1 MRKATA
7 ITIILLLTFHYSN
20 AQSRSSNRMLEEG
33 HILENFENDEIGT
46 LPHKWYNQKG
56 EQSVTEFSEEE
67 REKYKYEVVKGR
79 GGNKYL
85 KYSGRRAMHLS
96 LPLINK
102 DRENIYGINIF
113 ETPILSWKVRAYKL
127 PENAREDD
135 DSYNDSVASIYV
147 AFDMGRVALV
157 KKVPKTIRY
166 TWSSTLEKGTELSK
180 FFGNQK
186 VVVVESGDERTGK
199 WITFKRNIVED
210 YRRLFGD
217 DPPKNPIAILILS
230 DGDSTH
236 SWAEADYD
244 DIKLLPEQTK

>member
-1 MRKATA
+1 MRKATV
-7 ITIILLLTFHYSN
+7 ITIILLLMFHGSN
-20 AQSRSSNRMLEEG
+20 AQSKSGNRTLEEG
-33 HILENFENDEIGT
+33 HLLENFEKNETGT
-46 LPHKWYNQKG
+46 LPNKWYTQKG
-56 EQSVTEFSEEE
+56 EKSVTEFSEEE
-67 REKYKYEVVKGR
+67 RKKYKYEIKKGK

-96 LPLINK
+96 LPLINR
-102 DRENIYGINIF
+102 DQENIYGINIF
-113 ETPILSWKVRAYKL
+113 ETPILSWKVRAHKL
-127 PENAREDD
+127 PENAREDN
-135 DSYNDSVASIYV
+135 DSYNDTVASIYV

-166 TWSSTLEKGTELSK
+166 TWSSTLEEGTELSK

-186 VVVVESGDERTGK
+186 VVVVESGDERKGE

-236 SWAEADYD
+236 SWVEADYD

>member
-1 MRKATA
+1 
-7 ITIILLLTFHYSN
+7 
-20 AQSRSSNRMLEEG
+20 MLEEG

>member
-1 MRKATA
+1 MRKATV
-7 ITIILLLTFHYSN
+7 ITIILLLMFHGSN
-20 AQSRSSNRMLEEG
+20 AQSKSGNRTLEKG
-33 HILENFENDEIGT
+33 HLLEDFENDETGT
-46 LPHKWYNQKG
+46 LPNKWYNQKG

-67 REKYKYEVVKGR
+67 RKKYQYEIEKGENNNR
-79 GGNKYL
+79 YL

-96 LPLINK
+96 LPLINR
-102 DRENIYGINIF
+102 DQENIYGINIF
-113 ETPILSWKVRAYKL
+113 ETPILSWKVRAHKL
-127 PENAREDD
+127 PENAREDN
-135 DSYNDSVASIYV
+135 DSYNDAVASIYV

-166 TWSSTLEKGTELSK
+166 TWSSTLEEGTELSK

-186 VVVVESGDERTGK
+186 VVVVESGDERKGE